1 MREQIAALVHEDY
14 WKLDLNCARTTL
26 HALSLIYSTPIEEQ
40 TSRAAIGLHGAGGL
54 RAQCGLV
61 EGALMFIGLYFSQ
74 KGEPDASVAALCKQ
88 YAQEF
93 IARFSS
99 LTCQDL
105 RPQGFSKSDPP
116 HLCETLTA
124 ESILF
129 AAEWIAAHDQ
139 K

>member
-14 WKLDLNCARTTL
+14 YHLDLNCARTTL
-26 HALSLIYSTPIEEQ
+26 HALSRIFSTPVEKQ
-40 TSRAAIGLHGAGGL
+40 TSLAAIGLHGAGGL

-74 KGEPDASVAALCKQ
+74 KGESDETVARLCKE
-88 YAQEF
+88 YAQAF

-99 LTCQDL
+99 LTCFDL
-105 RPQGFSKSDPP
+105 RPGGFSKNDPP
-116 HLCETLTA
+116 HLCEPLTVG
-124 ESILF
+124 SILF
-129 AAEWIAAHDQ
+129 AAEWIAGHD